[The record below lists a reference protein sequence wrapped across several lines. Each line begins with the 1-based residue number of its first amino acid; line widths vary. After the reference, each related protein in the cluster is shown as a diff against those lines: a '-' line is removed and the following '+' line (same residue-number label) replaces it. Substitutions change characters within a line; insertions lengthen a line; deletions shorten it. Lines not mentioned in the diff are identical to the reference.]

1 MPPTKEPSGHKQGFI
16 PTLWYWWFRLMGWKA
31 LYYEPGID
39 KYVVIVYPHTSNLD
53 FLIGFIFSRAWL
65 LPFPH
70 FIAKAS
76 IFKGLFGVLGR
87 AVGGIPV
94 DRSKRT
100 NFVEQVAA
108 EFKAHDKMIL
118 AVTPEGTRSKSPY
131 WKTGFYY
138 MAQAAEAPVVMAS
151 IDYAKK
157 LITYG
162 EVLYPSG
169 DLEADIKVIR
179 QFYTG
184 VVGRRPERQGE
195 IVLRPVEGAAAVQE
209 APAVAETA

>member
-1 MPPTKEPSGHKQGFI
+1 MPPTKEPSGRKQGFI

-31 LYYEPGID
+31 VYYEPGID
-39 KYVVIVYPHTSNLD
+39 KYVVIVYPHTSNFD
-53 FLIGFIFSRAWL
+53 FFIGFTFSRAWP

-76 IFKGLFGVLGR
+76 AFKGPIGALGR

-108 EFKAHDKMIL
+108 EFKAHDKMVL

-138 MAQAAEAPVVMAS
+138 MAQAADVPVVMAS
-151 IDYAKK
+151 IDYSKK

-169 DLEADIKVIR
+169 DLEADMELIR
-179 QFYTG
+179 QFYAG
-184 VVGRRPERQGE
+184 AVGQHPERQGE
-195 IVLRPVEGAAAVQE
+195 IVLRPAEGTAEAQE
-209 APAVAETA
+209 PPAVAETA